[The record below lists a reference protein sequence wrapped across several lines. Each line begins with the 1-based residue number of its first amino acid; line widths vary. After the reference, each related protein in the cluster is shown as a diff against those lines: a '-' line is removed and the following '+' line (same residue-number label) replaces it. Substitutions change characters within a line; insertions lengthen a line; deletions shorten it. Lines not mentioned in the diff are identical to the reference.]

1 MLNSIIQ
8 KKSRNAI
15 ARGITSERL
24 AFNRRHYLGGTSNYV
39 LYQGGA
45 STEFPY
51 AYGSIPVPF
60 DCYVTSVTMTA
71 NKYTSRGVTY
81 GTPTGTSATIQIYKN
96 DEVTQIGT
104 KTLTYTPSENMRL
117 TFDFAHDLEISRN
130 DKIFIR
136 WQSNG
141 VWRYVDSTVIL
152 TER

>member
-1 MLNSIIQ
+1 MLKSIIQ
-8 KKSRNAI
+8 KKSKNAI
-15 ARGITSERL
+15 VRNSERL
-24 AFNRRHYLGGTSNYV
+24 AFNRRHYLGGTGNYI

-45 STEFPY
+45 STAFPY

-71 NKYTSRGVTY
+71 NKYSSY

-96 DEVTQIGT
+96 DHLTQIGT

-117 TFDFAHDLEISRN
+117 TFDFEHDVEISRN
-130 DKIFIR
+130 DKIWVR

-141 VWRYVDSTVIL
+141 IWRYVDSTVIL

>member
-15 ARGITSERL
+15 TRGITSERL

-45 STEFPY
+45 TTAFPY

-71 NKYTSRGVTY
+71 NKYSSY

-96 DEVTQIGT
+96 DHLTQIGT

-117 TFDFAHDLEISRN
+117 TFDFAHDLEISRD
-130 DKIFIR
+130 DKIWIR

-141 VWRYVDSTVIL
+141 IWRYVDSTVIL

>member
-15 ARGITSERL
+15 TRGITSERL

-45 STEFPY
+45 TTAFPY

-71 NKYTSRGVTY
+71 NKYSSY
-81 GTPTGTSATIQIYKN
+81 GTPTGTSATVQIYKN
-96 DEVTQIGT
+96 DHLTQIGT
-104 KTLTYTPSENMRL
+104 KTLTYTPSEGMRL
-117 TFDFAHDLEISRN
+117 TFDFAHDLEISRD
-130 DKIFIR
+130 DKIWIR

-141 VWRYVDSTVIL
+141 IWRYVDSTVIL